1 MHLCAAGWVEG
12 RWPVLQIQDDAG
24 RYPLTLAATAVSG
37 IVEDEICMLEELG
50 IKSIDSLNP

>member
-1 MHLCAAGWVEG
+1 M
-12 RWPVLQIQDDAG
+12 LQIQDDAG

-50 IKSIDSLNP
+50 IRSIGNCSP